1 MNFSKKN
8 PEWWKKIFIAA
19 VFLIFPC
26 GVGCAS
32 SDGAKMTS
40 DVEALKTQIWNL
52 QKQTAELGLKVS
64 YASEEVTQLS
74 ERVSNVEDGLQL
86 EKPAFKPKETS
97 SSATKKPKLTA
108 ATEPPREPI
117 AVAQAMERAPGVP
130 LETWFKDLTPEE
142 MYRQSLV
149 YFNKADYSTAISGFS
164 YLIRR
169 FSDSTL
175 APTSQF
181 WIGEAF
187 YTQKRFARAVEEYRK
202 VLTRYPG
209 NPKSAD
215 AMLKIAL
222 CKMSMDLNSEGIE
235 TLRDVVAKYPDSPA
249 AVTAKKLLN
258 EPDGAAVDD
267 KAQAIENKK

>member
-1 MNFSKKN
+1 MNFLEKS
-8 PEWWKKIFIAA
+8 PGWWKNFFIAA
-19 VFLIFPC
+19 VFLIFPS

-32 SDGAKMTS
+32 SDGSKMTS

-74 ERVSNVEDGLQL
+74 ERVGNMEDRLQV
-86 EKPAFKPKETS
+86 EKPVSKPKETS
-97 SSATKKPKLTA
+97 STSTKPKTSGATA
-108 ATEPPREPI
+108 PREPTS
-117 AVAQAMERAPGVP
+117 VAQAMERPPDVP

-149 YFNKADYSTAISGFS
+149 HFNKADYTTAISGFS

-169 FSDSTL
+169 FSDSSL
-175 APTSQF
+175 APMSQF

-202 VLTRYPG
+202 VLNRYPG

-215 AMLKIAL
+215 TMLKIGL
-222 CKMSMDLNSEGIE
+222 SKMSMDLNSEGVE
-235 TLRDVVAKYPDSPA
+235 TLRELIARYPDSVA
-249 AVTAKKLLN
+249 AATAQKLLN
-258 EPDGAAVDD
+258 EPPGAAVDD
-267 KAQAIENKK
+267 KKAAVENKK

>member
-1 MNFSKKN
+1 MNFLEKS
-8 PEWWKKIFIAA
+8 PGWWKKIFIAV
-19 VFLIFPC
+19 VFLLFPC

-74 ERVSNVEDGLQL
+74 ERMRNVEDTLQV
-86 EKPAFKPKETS
+86 EKPGSKLRDPS
-97 SSATKKPKLTA
+97 SSTMDTKSPGVTA
-108 ATEPPREPI
+108 PPREPKV
-117 AVAQAMERAPGVP
+117 VAQAMQRPPEVP

-149 YFNKADYSTAISGFS
+149 YFNKADYSNAISGFS

-169 FSDSTL
+169 FSDSSL
-175 APTSQF
+175 APMSQF

-215 AMLKIAL
+215 TMLKIGL

-235 TLRDVVAKYPDSPA
+235 TLRELIARYPDSSAAATATKLLNESPA
-249 AVTAKKLLN
+249 AVDEKT
-258 EPDGAAVDD
+258 DAV
-267 KAQAIENKK
+267 ENKK

>member
-1 MNFSKKN
+1 MNLLENS
-8 PEWWKKIFIAA
+8 PGWWKKFFIAV
-19 VFLIFPC
+19 VFLLFPC

-74 ERVSNVEDGLQL
+74 ERVRNVEDAIQV
-86 EKPAFKPKETS
+86 EKPVSKPKETS
-97 SSATKKPKLTA
+97 SSTTSPKPSIA
-108 ATEPPREPI
+108 ASPPREPK
-117 AVAQAMERAPGVP
+117 AVAQAMQRPPEVP

-149 YFNKADYSTAISGFS
+149 YFNKADYTNAISGFS

-202 VLTRYPG
+202 VLGRYPG

-215 AMLKIAL
+215 TMLKIGL
-222 CKMSMDLNSEGIE
+222 CKMSMDLNSEGVE
-235 TLRDVVAKYPDSPA
+235 TLRDLIARYPDSVA
-249 AVTAKKLLN
+249 ASTAKKLLN
-258 EPDGAAVDD
+258 ESPATVDD
-267 KAQAIENKK
+267 KTDAAENKK

>member
-1 MNFSKKN
+1 MNFLEKS
-8 PEWWKKIFIAA
+8 PVWWKKISIAV
-19 VFLIFPC
+19 VFLVFPC

-32 SDGAKMTS
+32 SDGAKMNS

-74 ERVSNVEDGLQL
+74 ERVRNVEDAIPL
-86 EKPAFKPKETS
+86 EKPVSKPKETS
-97 SSATKKPKLTA
+97 SPTTDSKPSTATA
-108 ATEPPREPI
+108 PPREPKS
-117 AVAQAMERAPGVP
+117 VAQAMQRPPEVP
-130 LETWFKDLTPEE
+130 LETWFKDLTPDE

-149 YFNKADYSTAISGFS
+149 YFNNADYATAISGFS

-169 FSDSTL
+169 VPDSSL

-202 VLTRYPG
+202 VLTRYSG

-215 AMLKIAL
+215 TMLKIAL
-222 CKMSMDLNSEGIE
+222 CKMSMDLNSEGVE
-235 TLRDVVAKYPDSPA
+235 TLRELIAKYPDSGA
-249 AVTAKKLLN
+249 AATAKKLLN
-258 EPDGAAVDD
+258 ESPAAVDD
-267 KAQAIENKK
+267 KTDAVENKK

>member
-1 MNFSKKN
+1 MNFLEKS
-8 PEWWKKIFIAA
+8 PGWWKKFFIAA

-74 ERVSNVEDGLQL
+74 ERVRNVEDSLQVG
-86 EKPAFKPKETS
+86 KPVSKPRETTSTGAKPK
-97 SSATKKPKLTA
+97 SAVA
-108 ATEPPREPI
+108 VEPQKEPT
-117 AVAQAMERAPGVP
+117 AVAQVMERPPDVP

-149 YFNKADYSTAISGFS
+149 YFNKADYPTAISGFT

-169 FSDSTL
+169 FSDSSL
-175 APTSQF
+175 APMSQF

-202 VLTRYPG
+202 VLNRYPG

-215 AMLKIAL
+215 TMLKIAL
-222 CKMSMDLNSEGIE
+222 CKMSMDLNSEGVE
-235 TLRDVVAKYPDSPA
+235 TLRDLIAKYPDSA
-249 AVTAKKLLN
+249 AAATAKKLLN
-258 EPDGAAVDD
+258 EPDEAAVDENTRAVED
-267 KAQAIENKK
+267 KK

>member
-1 MNFSKKN
+1 MNFLEKS
-8 PEWWKKIFIAA
+8 PEWWKKFFIAA

-32 SDGAKMTS
+32 SDGSKMTS

-74 ERVSNVEDGLQL
+74 ERVGNVEDRLQM
-86 EKPAFKPKETS
+86 EKPASKPKEAPSTS
-97 SSATKKPKLTA
+97 TKPKTPA
-108 ATEPPREPI
+108 VASPPNEPK
-117 AVAQAMERAPGVP
+117 AVAQAMERPPDVP
-130 LETWFKDLTPEE
+130 LEIWFKDLTPEE

-149 YFNKADYSTAISGFS
+149 YFNKGDYSTAISGFTH
-164 YLIRR
+164 LIRR
-169 FSDSTL
+169 FSDSSL
-175 APTSQF
+175 APMAQF

-202 VLTRYPG
+202 VLNRYPG

-215 AMLKIAL
+215 TMLKIGL
-222 CKMSMDLNSEGIE
+222 SKMSMDLNSEGIE
-235 TLRDVVAKYPDSPA
+235 TLRDLIARYPDSPA
-249 AVTAKKLLN
+249 AVTAQKLLN
-258 EPDGAAVDD
+258 EPMGAAPEDT
-267 KAQAIENKK
+267 KEAGGNKK